1 MTSSSPKT
9 LPLPLPPSSS
19 NISFNRT
26 KNTRDPLSCQISDP
40 TPTPF
45 NPRLLFLQSWFQTAH
60 YHCHPQPGS
69 SSSLTV
75 DLLVS
80 S

>member
-1 MTSSSPKT
+1 MPSSSPNT

-26 KNTRDPLSCQISDP
+26 KTLETLSCQIPDP

-45 NPRLLFLQSWFQTAH
+45 NPRLLLLQSWFQTAH

-69 SSSLTV
+69 SPSLTV